1 MTKELKKELKNVIM
15 LFLQS
20 MMVFAVLFWGLKV
33 PFFIYAILSMVC
45 CILVLMQFSHCKN
58 RVFYNKIFAILYGGN
73 FAFLF
78 VNPSDA
84 WLLIILQIIQVILL
98 RPTFDQCFINESSSK
113 ADSGSQL
120 YGKRQSDLN
129 TIKEKIEDKDFPII
143 GIEAAW
149 GEGKTFF
156 IKKLNESFQDDAK
169 YEVITID
176 VLACNLDVLPQ
187 IIVDEMERVLYEN
200 GIVSRYS
207 KRLKNFFDKEPKI
220 KFFGELLS
228 ESNESYAQAFRNLRK
243 ELKRIGK
250 TILIVYEDL
259 DRIVDKNLIIKIFYI
274 SEKLAFDNECVKIL
288 YQYDSVRLKKC
299 LGDAG
304 EPKYLEKYIPYTMK
318 LSKVDFYEI
327 VQYEIKENGFDKAIL
342 TAADLQDF
350 QANSSVFAMDKNR
363 GLDLTEKIKVIFNN
377 IYNIRTVKNFLTDIY
392 SILSKENNRVDGDKH
407 IIIAFFF
414 IKYFLP
420 EIYSRFACGKNLR
433 YCFDIKNTNKRM
445 PAWAVLRILP
455 NSDII
460 KTKEMMQNNT
470 LFQNDEDIK
479 VYIAYK
485 FLWADNYALDIRNTG
500 QSWSTLAESQMKM
513 KWSQM
518 LNQTE
523 SIIWHLLEA
532 GQLVLTDYQ
541 WIVDNMQELILCK
554 TKTEWEAGYRE
565 FESKLP
571 TRKFS
576 DEMLKELWGKRDEY
590 RWEIYFISFI
600 ATESPH
606 QLVDYSELLELYFSI
621 EQPNKI
627 NDSFI
632 ANMKPFLAQIRNGDS
647 LPAFVI
653 LLKRMNC
660 FDIVVDHNPQ
670 YIQFL
675 QLLMDIVQN
684 LGYLKYSQPFNRE
697 FDTYEDMENSFR
709 SMEKNLVDIKEKLLE
724 APKCFQDSR
733 VFIDEMC
740 IFIKKVLASQSP
752 VDPPLETSPIES
764 KELEKI
770 YRELQQ
776 AGTEE
781 ERARIVLKEKDIS
794 IIQWAEM
801 FDRLKKE
808 QN

>member
-1 MTKELKKELKNVIM
+1 MKKELKKVIM

-33 PFFIYAILSMVC
+33 PLFIYAILSMVC
-45 CILVLMQFSHCKN
+45 CILVLIQFSHCKN
-58 RVFYNKIFAILYGGN
+58 RVFYNKIFTILYGGN

-84 WLLIILQIIQVILL
+84 WLLIILQIIQVIVL
-98 RPTFDQCFINESSSK
+98 RPTFDQCLKNESGSK

-120 YGKRQSDLN
+120 YEKRQSDLN
-129 TIKEKIEDKDFPII
+129 TIKEKIEDQDVPII

-149 GEGKTFF
+149 GDGKTFF
-156 IKKLNESFQDDAK
+156 IKKLNESFQDNEK

-200 GIVSRYS
+200 GIISRYS

-228 ESNESYAQAFRNLRK
+228 ESNESYAQAFRKLRK

-259 DRIVDKNLIIKIFYI
+259 DRIVDENLIIKIFYI

-288 YQYDSVRLKKC
+288 YQYDPVRLKKC

-304 EPKYLEKYIPYTMK
+304 EPKYLEKYIPYTIK
-318 LSKVDFYEI
+318 LSKIDFYEVI
-327 VQYEIKENGFDKAIL
+327 QHEITEENGFDKDIL
-342 TAADLQDF
+342 IATDLQDF
-350 QANSSVFAMDKNR
+350 QANSPVFVMDNIR

-392 SILSKENNRVDGDKH
+392 IILSKANNRVNGDKH
-407 IIIAFFF
+407 TIIAFFF
-414 IKYFLP
+414 IKRFLP

-433 YCFDIKNTNKRM
+433 DCFDIKIGDNMT
-445 PAWAVLRILP
+445 PAFEVLPSLP
-455 NSDII
+455 NKVTSGPEDILQ
-460 KTKEMMQNNT
+460 KENILQD
-470 LFQNDEDIK
+470 DEDIK

-485 FLWADNYALDIRNTG
+485 FLLKEDYALDIRHTEK
-500 QSWSTLAESQMKM
+500 SRSALAESQIKM
-513 KWSQM
+513 QWSQM
-518 LNQTE
+518 LDQME
-523 SIIWHLLEA
+523 SIIWHLIEA
-532 GQLVLTDYQ
+532 GQTVLTDYQ

-554 TKTEWEAGYRE
+554 KKTEWEAGYRE
-565 FESKLP
+565 FESKIP

-576 DEMLKELWGKRDEY
+576 DDMMEDLWGKKDEY

-600 ATESPH
+600 ATESPN
-606 QLVDYSELLELYFSI
+606 QSVDYSGLLELYFFI
-621 EQPNKI
+621 EKPKKI

-632 ANMKPFLAQIRNGDS
+632 ANMKPFLARIRNENS
-647 LPAFVI
+647 LAACII
-653 LLKRMNC
+653 LLKQMNN
-660 FDIVVDHNPQ
+660 FDIVKDHNPQ
-670 YIQFL
+670 YINFL
-675 QLLMDIVQN
+675 RLLMDTVRN
-684 LGYLKYSQPFNRE
+684 LGYLRFTAKFT
-697 FDTYEDMENSFR
+697 TYEDMENSFR
-709 SMEKNLVDIKEKLLE
+709 SIEKKLVDIKEKLLE

-752 VDPPLETSPIES
+752 ADPPLETSPIES